1 MCNLALHLVCGTQ
14 SMRLQHEPQRSAR
27 RGDSG
32 DLAPP
37 SKSTAKIHR
46 FHPQIHQNDHRNL
59 IHTPEP
65 FLPPKSPSGFAP
77 HFLRIEASRSTLCL
91 STEAAAPATVP
102 GRDVEHQIEA
112 APRKSAESRVR
123 WFEQREDQYP
133 ATQAYKAQI
142 LQMAQVGK
150 PRSYAEVAS
159 SQSKSDLPA
168 PPGSLPSS
176 RRGGRLR
183 FRFPCSVAVFRGDEA
198 PASILGRP
206 RILQL
211 HGPSRSPRPLLRK
224 QQRDLSGAMHS
235 IQAGIKPGMASSAV
249 WHKGNHEL
257 LHNFLEESSHP
268 WQLVRG
274 KRW

>member
-150 PRSYAEVAS
+150 PRS
-159 SQSKSDLPA
+159 
-168 PPGSLPSS
+168 
-176 RRGGRLR
+176 
-183 FRFPCSVAVFRGDEA
+183 
-198 PASILGRP
+198 
-206 RILQL
+206 
-211 HGPSRSPRPLLRK
+211 
-224 QQRDLSGAMHS
+224 
-235 IQAGIKPGMASSAV
+235 
-249 WHKGNHEL
+249 
-257 LHNFLEESSHP
+257 
-268 WQLVRG
+268 
-274 KRW
+274 